1 MKAKTYRTGLA
12 LIVNP
17 TSGHIRYPGQV
28 EEAREVFAAAGVSLE
43 VMPTLGPGHAVELS
57 RRAAAAGFSGVIS
70 MGGDGTLNEVINGLV
85 ATPGIPLGII
95 PAGISNVFALELG
108 LPFSPAAAA
117 RIILAGFRR
126 RVDLGSINGRAF
138 SLMVS
143 VGLDAQACKIV
154 KAPLKKYLKRYAF
167 HLAGL
172 QALAT
177 FRPGP
182 FRVILDTGEVVT
194 GFAVVISNSRFYG
207 GKHRITPA
215 ARLDDGA
222 LDVCVYLRG
231 GRLDYLR
238 YFAKVLTGKIA
249 DDPAV
254 ACRVCREVKIDAPGL
269 PVQADGDYLGETP
282 LEISVLPGA
291 MEVFCPRP

>member
-1 MKAKTYRTGLA
+1 MKTGTLRPGMA

-17 TSGHIRYPGQV
+17 TSGYIRYPGQV
-28 EEAREVFAAAGVSLE
+28 EEVREAFAAAGVPLE
-43 VMPTLGPGHAVELS
+43 VMPTAGPGHAVELS
-57 RRAAAAGFSGVIS
+57 RAAATAGYSGVIS
-70 MGGDGTLNEVINGLV
+70 MGGDGTLNEVINGLLV
-85 ATPGIPLGII
+85 TPGIPLGII

-108 LPFSPAAAA
+108 LPSSPAAAA
-117 RIILAGFRR
+117 RTILEGFRR

-154 KAPLKKYLKRYAF
+154 KAGLKKRLKRYAF
-167 HLAGL
+167 HLAGI
-172 QALAT
+172 QALVS

-182 FRVILDTGEVVT
+182 FRVIFDSGDSVT
-194 GFAVVISNSRFYG
+194 GFAAVISNSRFYG
-207 GKHRITPA
+207 GKYRITPA

-238 YFAKVLTGKIA
+238 YFAKVLSGKIA
-249 DDPAV
+249 GDPAV
-254 ACRVCREVKIDAPGL
+254 ACRVCRGVKIDAPGL

-282 LEISVLPGA
+282 LEISIMPGVL
-291 MEVFCPRP
+291 EVFCPRP